1 MKKYF
6 SILIILLYTTAGHTQ
21 QPTADAIDRLVENA
35 RKGFDVP
42 GIAIA
47 VIKDGKVVHLKGY
60 GLRSLATG
68 LPVDEHTAFG
78 IASNSKAF
86 TASAVGILVDE
97 GELHWDDKVISYLS
111 DFRMYDPYVTTNL
124 TIRDMLAHHS
134 GLDQNEGDLMHFP
147 DSADFTTK
155 DVIYNLRFLKP
166 VFGFRTRF
174 GYSNNLYA
182 VAGEVIARV
191 SGMSFDEFIEKKIM
205 LPLGMS
211 ESAAS
216 YERLRDKSNVVD
228 AHIWWN
234 GKTRLI
240 PRHTLKAAHPAGG
253 LYASITDMSRWVLM
267 QLDDGKFGDPAALR
281 LFSSGVHR
289 EMWSP
294 QTILPVGSPGPYNT
308 RMAAYGMG
316 FEIYDITGDNL
327 QIRHTG
333 GINGMTSIVTM
344 IPGLH
349 LGIIVLTNAEESHAM
364 FAITNTIK
372 DAYLGI
378 SATDHLQENLDQV
391 LRIRSR
397 DQALRDSLDRVL
409 TGSSAK
415 VTNPTAPTTLLSYS
429 GTYRDNWL
437 GRVTLRVRDGRI
449 WFQSARSPKLNGELF
464 FREAD
469 TFIVRWQ
476 DRMINADAYLLFRK
490 NKEGKITGFSMKAVL
505 PDTAPGYDFQDLVFT
520 RNP

>member
-6 SILIILLYTTAGHTQ
+6 SILIILLCTIAGYAQPLTT
-21 QPTADAIDRLVENA
+21 DAIDRLVENA
-35 RKGFDVP
+35 RKAFDVP

-47 VIKDGKVVHLKGY
+47 VIKDGKLVHLKGY

-86 TASAVGILVDE
+86 TVAAVGILVDE
-97 GELHWDDKVISYLS
+97 GKLHWDDRVVSYLPE
-111 DFRMYDPYVTTNL
+111 FRMYDPYVTANL

-134 GLDQNEGDLMHFP
+134 GLGQNEGDLMHFP

-155 DVIYNLRFLKP
+155 DVVYNLRFLKP
-166 VFGFRTRF
+166 VFGFRTSF
-174 GYSNNLYA
+174 GYNNNLYA

-216 YERLRDKSNVVD
+216 YERLPDKTNVVD
-228 AHIWWN
+228 AHRWWN

-267 QLDDGKFGDPAALR
+267 QLADGKYGDQDR
-281 LFSSGVHR
+281 QLFSSAVHH

-294 QTILPVGSPGPYNT
+294 QTILAAGSPGPYNT
-308 RMAAYGMG
+308 RMAAYWMG

-349 LGIIVLTNAEESHAM
+349 LGIIVLTNAEESRAM

-378 SATDHLQENLDQV
+378 AATDRVQENRDQV
-391 LRIRSR
+391 LRNRSR

-415 VTNPTAPTTLLSYS
+415 GAGPRAPTTLLSYS

-437 GRVTLRVRDGRI
+437 GRVTLSVKHGRL

-464 FREAD
+464 PSEAD
-469 TFIVRWQ
+469 TFIVRWR

-490 NKEGKITGFSMKAVL
+490 NKEGKVTGFTMKAVL
-505 PDTAPGYDFQDLVFT
+505 PDTAPGYDFQDLDFK